1 MNVPLYIAKRYSLK
15 LSKNNAINIIT
26 GIATISIIVSAMA
39 LFVVLSVFSGMREFS
54 LQFTNETD
62 PDLKIFPSQG
72 KSFFITPLQ
81 EQQIKSVKNI
91 AKFSKT
97 IEERVLFR
105 FANKEMVAYVKGVDT
120 GFLATTT
127 FKKYLVDGTWLTP
140 QSSEAVLGAGI
151 VQKLSIGMFDMYH
164 NLTVYVPKAGKGIIE
179 TPDQAFTE
187 AILEPVGMYMAQNE
201 EIDYKYVFVS
211 IEQAQDLLN
220 FKQNQITHL
229 EIKLKNNSLESETKA
244 DLEKIL
250 DAKIRIKN
258 RNQLNDVLYKMLNS
272 ENIVVYLI
280 FTLVIII
287 AMFNLIGALIMMI
300 IDKKNN
306 LKTLYNLGIELH
318 QLKKVFIF
326 QGFMLSLVG
335 ALIGLLLGSVLVW
348 LQLEYQAL
356 MITDTLAY
364 PVVFSGQ
371 NLLLVVFTIAFL
383 GFLASYIASR
393 SVTKKLVST

>member
-1 MNVPLYIAKRYSLK
+1 M
-15 LSKNNAINIIT
+15 
-26 GIATISIIVSAMA
+26 VSAMA

-81 EQQIKSVKNI
+81 EQQIKGVKNI

-105 FANKEMVAYVKGVDT
+105 FADKEMVAHVKGVDT
-120 GFLATTT
+120 DFLATTT

-151 VQKLSIGMFDMYH
+151 VQKLSVGMFDMYH

-211 IEQAQDLLN
+211 LEQAQDLLN

-250 DAKIRIKN
+250 GTKISIKN

-272 ENIVVYLI
+272 ENVAVYLI

-318 QLKKVFIF
+318 QLKKIFIF

-335 ALIGLLLGSVLVW
+335 ALVGLLLGSVLVW
-348 LQLEYQAL
+348 LQLEYQLL
-356 MITDTLAY
+356 MITNTLAY
-364 PVVFSGQ
+364 PVVFSVQ

-393 SVTKKLVST
+393 SVTKKLVSS